1 LLSEIVEREKEGLHA
16 RRRLE
21 MRLGVAGF
29 SHETV
34 SFWPGVTSLEAFER
48 TALYGEDVIEK
59 GRGTNSAI
67 GGFIDICER
76 EGVELVP
83 ICAAQGGATATV
95 ADEVYD
101 HYVPYM
107 KKGFAEVAD
116 GLDGILLS
124 LHGAMAT
131 ESRQDPE
138 TDAVREIRRVVGYE
152 MPIMVTLDLHGNKDE
167 ALLKEATGV
176 FGFHSS
182 PHIDSG
188 ETGRRAA
195 RAMLA
200 TLRCEIRPTMA
211 INKPGIV
218 VPSVYSAT
226 TVSPGRDIID
236 RVLHW
241 EEEPGVVDV
250 TALFGF
256 SWSDVRQLGMSMIAV
271 TDDDPELAQEIVDD
285 LSKLAWSKRE
295 ALTGREK
302 FSLYSVRE
310 GVALAME
317 KAKEASKPIVILD
330 HADRTN
336 DTTFVL
342 QELMAQGAKNVAMPV
357 FYGPEAAKACIE
369 AGVGG
374 TVKMKVG
381 ASTGWRD
388 GGPVEVEGRVLW
400 AGEGKYVG
408 TGPMRRNREI
418 DHGPTAVIDADGIWL
433 QFTTYEA
440 SLIDEDPIIQ
450 FGYKTWDFDII
461 VTKSKTHFRAVFEEV
476 GEEIIIV
483 DAPGQCPADMSVFD
497 YENVPDDLYPITRK

>member
-1 LLSEIVEREKEGLHA
+1 
-16 RRRLE
+16 

-34 SFWPGVTSLEAFER
+34 SFWPGVTSLEDFER
-48 TALYGEDVIEK
+48 TALYGSDVIEK
-59 GRGTNSAI
+59 LRGTNSAI
-67 GGFIDICER
+67 GGFIDVCEG

-95 ADEVYD
+95 VDEVYD

-107 KKGFAEVAD
+107 KKGFAEVA
-116 GLDGILLS
+116 GELDGILLA

-138 TDAVREIRRVVGYE
+138 TDAVREIRHVMGYE
-152 MPIMVTLDLHGNKDE
+152 IPIMVTFDLHGNKDE
-167 ALLKEATGV
+167 AILREATGV
-176 FGFHSS
+176 FGYHSS
-182 PHIDSG
+182 PHVDSG

-211 INKPGIV
+211 IAKPGIV

-226 TVSPGRDIID
+226 TVPPGKDIID
-236 RVLHW
+236 RVLEW
-241 EEEPGVVDV
+241 ETKPGVIDV

-256 SWSDVRQLGMSMIAV
+256 SWSDVHQLGMSMIAV
-271 TDDDPELAQEIVDD
+271 TDDDEALAQEIVDD
-285 LSKLAWSKRE
+285 LAKLAWSKKE

-302 FSLYSVRE
+302 FSLYSVRD
-310 GVALAME
+310 GVSLAME
-317 KAKEASKPIVILD
+317 KAKTASKPIVILD

-342 QELMAQGAKNVAMPV
+342 KELLAQGAKNVAIPV
-357 FYGPEAAKACIE
+357 FYGPEAAKTCIE
-369 AGVGG
+369 AGVGE
-374 TVKMKVG
+374 TVKIKVG

-408 TGPMRRNREI
+408 TGPMRMNREI
-418 DHGPTAVIDADGIWL
+418 DHGPTAIIDVDGIWL
-433 QFTTYEA
+433 QFTTHKA
-440 SLIDEDPIIQ
+440 SLIDEDPIVQ
-450 FGYKTWDFDII
+450 FGYDTRDFDIV

-483 DAPGQCPADMSVFD
+483 DAPGQCPADTSVFD
-497 YENVPDDLYPITRK
+497 YKNIPDDLYPITRK

>member
-1 LLSEIVEREKEGLHA
+1 
-16 RRRLE
+16 

-34 SFWPGVTSLEAFER
+34 SFWPGVTSLEDFER
-48 TALYGEDVIEK
+48 TALYGSNVIEK
-59 GRGTNSAI
+59 LRGTNSAI
-67 GGFIDICER
+67 GGFIDVCEG

-83 ICAAQGGATATV
+83 ICATQGGATATV

-107 KKGFAEVAD
+107 KKGFAEVA
-116 GLDGILLS
+116 GELEGILLA

-138 TDAVREIRRVVGYE
+138 TDAVREIRQVMGYE
-152 MPIMVTLDLHGNKDE
+152 MPIMVAFDLHGNKDE
-167 ALLKEATGV
+167 AILREATGV
-176 FGFHSS
+176 FGYHSS
-182 PHIDSG
+182 PHVDSG

-200 TLRCEIRPTMA
+200 TLRFEIRPTMA
-211 INKPGIV
+211 IAKPGIV

-226 TVSPGRDIID
+226 TVPPGRDIID
-236 RVLHW
+236 RVLEW
-241 EEEPGVVDV
+241 EKKPGVVDV

-256 SWSDVRQLGMSMIAV
+256 SWSDVHQLGMSMIAV
-271 TDDDPELAQEIVDD
+271 TDDDRELAHEIVDD
-285 LSKLAWSKRE
+285 LAKLAWSKRK

-302 FSLYSVRE
+302 FSLYSVKD
-310 GVALAME
+310 GVSLAIE
-317 KAKEASKPIVILD
+317 KAKTALKPIVILD

-342 QELMAQGAKNVAMPV
+342 RELMAQGAKNVAVPV

-369 AGVGG
+369 AGVGE

-408 TGPMRRNREI
+408 TGPMRMNREI
-418 DHGPTAVIDADGIWL
+418 DHGPTAIIDADGIWL
-433 QFTTYEA
+433 QFTTHKA
-440 SLIDEDPIIQ
+440 SLIDEDPITQ
-450 FGYKTWDFDII
+450 FGYDTEDFDII

-483 DAPGQCPADMSVFD
+483 DAPGQCPADTGVFD
-497 YENVPDDLYPITRK
+497 YKNIPDDLYPITKK